1 MVDVALHELAVKR
14 LVETHLAEWRVAY
27 DEFRG
32 TGSAR
37 RRADAIHGIY
47 DAAAPLP
54 DAVMT
59 PPSAKF
65 LGEIRFIV
73 TLQRRGLGGELHGH
87 RRAL

>member
-32 TGSAR
+32 PGSTR
-37 RRADAIHGIY
+37 RRAHAIHGIY

-59 PPSAKF
+59 PPSAAF
-65 LGEIRFIV
+65 LGEIRRIV
-73 TLQRRGLGGELHGH
+73 ISAIKANGGDVRLSE
-87 RRAL
+87 AA